1 VLLETLD
8 CLQTIGCQKNFFI
21 YGAFRF
27 YHTMLTDDIPELD
40 KDDFNSRKREI
51 EQNVEN
57 TLDRVVDDY
66 KNHWQGMLGES
77 IQNSYD
83 AWCTN
88 KYDRNVLPE
97 DHELQIEFDINLAE
111 RQLIVTDDA
120 GGMPAN
126 IFYKK
131 FAGLDTPG
139 DEKVSSK
146 QGGAYGRGF
155 HVVAGL
161 GNKAIAET
169 KHDGF
174 HSGLEVRG
182 KYQAKRDDIDNL
194 EFQGTRI
201 IISDCDVQKLLQL
214 SDKEQVIKHIQGRFQ
229 RLLENTDVTVSVTID
244 GETELIEPVDLSGYE
259 VLYEEDNVTF
269 EHGGDE
275 FELSNI
281 VIYRKENEDIPF
293 RGMSMNK
300 GNALRDG
307 TFMRI
312 KEYRPR
318 QIRHLSKMFGFCD
331 ASDLCPEYENNAHND
346 LKSNIVS
353 ATPIKKIFE
362 EIEREEFIGGPTE
375 ISERDEIV
383 EAALEILHDN
393 WGENPFETSDDTD
406 SGIDSEEA
414 DDLDDLEEGED
425 VPGGPTTVDTDSGKE
440 SSEDSVDEEAE
451 HEPEPLPPS
460 SDEPE
465 TEEEVDEEEPAPE
478 ISCRTQKRFFEP
490 EEEIELRYTIENPE
504 DSEEIA
510 FSVRGELE
518 YPNEQVEDL
527 ENQVKNIEPG
537 EVTGGADGWM
547 RKLDSEGKYIYRVD
561 LYRKGERSEPVDS
574 TYTYFFIGTDGEEEM
589 GTPTVS
595 FIEDVDFFPSDDYS
609 NRHRLQAGE
618 KAMILLVN
626 PSHPEWQYAEKQDGR
641 SKTDHRIATLARWGH
656 EAILNRLLMERVE
669 TDLPEETVDSETV
682 ETFSD
687 FVSDG
692 YINRLGE
699 LSGSAYA
706 GINES

>member
-1 VLLETLD
+1 
-8 CLQTIGCQKNFFI
+8 
-21 YGAFRF
+21 
-27 YHTMLTDDIPELD
+27 MSTDDIGELD

-51 EQNVEN
+51 EQNIEN

-66 KNHWQGMLGES
+66 KNHWQGVLGES

-88 KYDRNVLPE
+88 KYDRKVLPE
-97 DHELQIEFDINLAE
+97 DHELRIEFDINLAE
-111 RQLIVTDDA
+111 RQLIVTDNA
-120 GGMPAN
+120 GGMPSD
-126 IFYKK
+126 IFYRK

-139 DEKVSSK
+139 DEKVSKK

-161 GNKAIAET
+161 GEKAIAET
-169 KHDGF
+169 RHDGF
-174 HSGLEVRG
+174 HAGLEVRG
-182 KYQAKRDDIDNL
+182 KYQAKRDDLDNL
-194 EFQGTRI
+194 DSQGTRVI
-201 IISDCDVQKLLQL
+201 VSDCDAQKLLQL
-214 SDKEQVIKHIQGRFQ
+214 NDREQVTKHIQARFQ
-229 RLLENTDVTVSVTID
+229 RLLENDDVTVVVTID
-244 GETELIEPVDLSGYE
+244 EESESVEPVDLSGFE
-259 VLYEEDNVTF
+259 VLYEEDKVSF

-275 FELSNI
+275 FELNDI
-281 VIYRKENEDIPF
+281 VIYRREDEEVPF
-293 RGMSMNK
+293 RGMALNK
-300 GNALRDG
+300 GNSLRDG

-318 QIRHLSKMFGFCD
+318 QVRHLNKMFGFCD

-353 ATPIKKIFE
+353 STPIKKIFE

-383 EAALEILHDN
+383 EAALEILHEN
-393 WGENPFETSDDTD
+393 WGENPFDASDNTDT
-406 SGIDSEEA
+406 GIESDEA
-414 DDLDDLEEGED
+414 DDIDDLEEGD
-425 VPGGPTTVDTDSGKE
+425 NVPGGPTTVNTDSE
-440 SSEDSVDEEAE
+440 T
-451 HEPEPLPPS
+451 EPEENSSTEIDQDLEKHHPPK
-460 SDEPE
+460 DEPE
-465 TEEEVDEEEPAPE
+465 TEEEADEEEDLIPE
-478 ISCRTQKRFFEP
+478 ISCRTQKRFFEAD
-490 EEEIELRYTIENPE
+490 EEVELRYTIENPE
-504 DSEEIA
+504 ETDDIA

-518 YPNEQVEDL
+518 YPNEEIREL
-527 ENQVKNIEPG
+527 ENQIKSVEPG
-537 EVTGGADGWM
+537 EVTGGADGWT
-547 RKLDSEGKYIYRVD
+547 RELDSKGKYIYRVD

-574 TYTYFFIGTDGEEEM
+574 TYTYFFIGTDGEEEDL

-595 FIEDVDFFPSDDYS
+595 FIEDIDFFPSDDYS

-618 KAMILLVN
+618 SAMILLVN

-641 SKTDHRIATLARWGH
+641 SKTNHRIATLARWGH
-656 EAILNRLLMERVE
+656 EAILNRLLMEKVE
-669 TDLPEETVDSETV
+669 TDLPEETSDNETVDS
-682 ETFSD
+682 FSD